1 LSVNAVLNDIAKK
14 QNTQQQLERLAAQRY
29 LYSRAKSVLGIQ
41 LALDLLSPL
50 VLATTVAFVP
60 SFDAYA
66 AFIGVVAGVTDL
78 LLESYESSHKRRAAD
93 IQEIFDCDVLELE
106 CRDLQVRRRP
116 ITEII
121 MEAARDYKRSDPNYS
136 DLIDWYPPVVEKI
149 PLYLARLVCQRINCW
164 WDSQLRRR
172 YVGVVVIVLL
182 FLCASVFA
190 IGLINGLTVAKLFLA
205 VIFPLLP
212 TFIWAYREIKGQ
224 TEAASE
230 KDELRKYAEEL
241 WEDAMHKRFPVEEI
255 DKKSRN
261 LQDEIYYNRRSNPFI
276 LDWFYKRLHRKNEEF
291 MNRGAEELV
300 KDALQSIGN
309 KNNP

>member
-1 LSVNAVLNDIAKK
+1 MLNDIAKK

-50 VLATTVAFVP
+50 VLATIVAFVP
-60 SFDAYA
+60 GFDASA
-66 AFIGVVAGVTDL
+66 AFIGIVAGITDL
-78 LLESYESSHKRRAAD
+78 LLESYESSYKRRAAD

-121 MEAARDYKRSDPNYS
+121 LEAARNYRQSDPHYS
-136 DLIDWYPPVVEKI
+136 ALKDWYPPVVEKI

-172 YVGVVVIVLL
+172 YASVVVNVLL
-182 FLCASVFA
+182 FLCISVFA

-205 VIFPLLP
+205 VLFPLLP

-224 TEAASE
+224 TEAANE
-230 KDELRKYAEEL
+230 KDELRRYAEEL
-241 WEDAMHKRFPVEEI
+241 WEKAIYNRLPVEEI

-276 LDWFYKRLHRKNEEF
+276 LDWFFKRLHRKNEEF
-291 MNRGAEELV
+291 VNRGAEELV
-300 KDALQSIGN
+300 TEALHRLS
-309 KNNP
+309 KRSSP

>member
-1 LSVNAVLNDIAKK
+1 VLNNIAKK

-50 VLATTVAFVP
+50 VLATIVAFVP
-60 SFDAYA
+60 GFDAYA

-106 CRDLQVRRRP
+106 CRELQVRRRP

-121 MEAARDYKRSDPNYS
+121 MEAARDYKPSDPNYS
-136 DLIDWYPPVVEKI
+136 DLRDWYPPVVEKI

-182 FLCASVFA
+182 LLSVSVFA

-205 VIFPLLP
+205 VIFPLFP

-241 WEDAMHKRFPVEEI
+241 WEDAIHNRLSMEEI

-276 LDWFYKRLHRKNEEF
+276 LDWFFKRLRRKNEEF
-291 MNRGAEELV
+291 VNRGAEELV
-300 KDALQSIGN
+300 TEALHSLGKSGN
-309 KNNP
+309 P

>member
-1 LSVNAVLNDIAKK
+1 MLNDIAKK

-29 LYSRAKSVLGIQ
+29 LYSQAKSVLGIQ
-41 LALDLLSPL
+41 LAVDLLSPL
-50 VLATTVAFVP
+50 VLATIVAFVP
-60 SFDAYA
+60 SFDVYV
-66 AFIGVVAGVTDL
+66 AFIGVIAGATDL

-121 MEAARDYKRSDPNYS
+121 MEAARDYKRSDQNYS
-136 DLIDWYPPVVEKI
+136 HLKNWYPPVVEKI

-172 YVGVVVIVLL
+172 YVRVVVIVLL

-224 TEAASE
+224 TEAANE

-241 WEDAMHKRFPVEEI
+241 WEDTIHKKLPIEEVE
-255 DKKSRN
+255 KKSRN
-261 LQDEIYYNRRSNPFI
+261 LQDEIYHNRRSNPFI
-276 LDWFYKRLHRKNEEF
+276 LDWFYRRLLRKNEEF

-300 KDALQSIGN
+300 NEALQSTGN
-309 KNNP
+309 KSNP

>member
-1 LSVNAVLNDIAKK
+1 VLNDIAKK

-29 LYSRAKSVLGIQ
+29 LYSRAKGVLGIQ

-50 VLATTVAFVP
+50 VLATIVAFVP

-172 YVGVVVIVLL
+172 YVGVVVIILL

-230 KDELRKYAEEL
+230 KDELRKYTEEL
-241 WEDAMHKRFPVEEI
+241 WEDAMHKRLPVEEI

-276 LDWFYKRLHRKNEEF
+276 LDWFYKRLRRKNEEF

>member
-1 LSVNAVLNDIAKK
+1 MSVVLNDIAKK

-50 VLATTVAFVP
+50 VLATIVAFVP
-60 SFDAYA
+60 SFDASA

-136 DLIDWYPPVVEKI
+136 DLRDWYPPTVEKI

-182 FLCASVFA
+182 LLCVSVFA

-230 KDELRKYAEEL
+230 KDDLRKYAEEL
-241 WEDAMHKRFPVEEI
+241 WEDAIHNKLPMEEI
-255 DKKSRN
+255 DKRSRN

-276 LDWFYKRLHRKNEEF
+276 LDWFFKRLHYKNEEF
-291 MNRGAEELV
+291 VNRGAEELV
-300 KDALQSIGN
+300 KEALQCIGN

>member
-1 LSVNAVLNDIAKK
+1 MLNDIAIK

-41 LALDLLSPL
+41 LVLDLLSPL
-50 VLATTVAFVP
+50 VLATIVAFVP

-66 AFIGVVAGVTDL
+66 AFIGVLVGVTDL

-121 MEAARDYKRSDPNYS
+121 MEAARDYKRNNPNYS

-241 WEDAMHKRFPVEEI
+241 WEDAMHKRLLVEEI

-276 LDWFYKRLHRKNEEF
+276 LDWFYKRLRRKNEEF

-300 KDALQSIGN
+300 TEALHSLG
-309 KNNP
+309 KNSNP

>member
-1 LSVNAVLNDIAKK
+1 MLNDIAKK

-29 LYSRAKSVLGIQ
+29 LYSRAKSVMGIQ

-50 VLATTVAFVP
+50 VLATIVAFTP
-60 SFDAYA
+60 SFDAFA
-66 AFIGVVAGVTDL
+66 AFIGVCVGATDL

-106 CRDLQVRRRP
+106 CHDLQVRRRP

-121 MEAARDYKRSDPNYS
+121 MEAARDYKRIDPYYS
-136 DLIDWYPPVVEKI
+136 HLKDWYPPIVAKI

-172 YVGVVVIVLL
+172 YVGLVVIVLL
-182 FLCASVFA
+182 VLCTSVFA
-190 IGLINGLTVAKLFLA
+190 IGLINGLAVAKLFLA
-205 VIFPLLP
+205 IIFPLLP

-224 TEAASE
+224 TEAANE
-230 KDELRKYAEEL
+230 KDDLRKYAEEL
-241 WEDAMHKRFPVEEI
+241 WEDAMHKRLSIEEI
-255 DKKSRN
+255 NKKSRD
-261 LQDEIYYNRRSNPFI
+261 LQNEIYYNRRSNPFI
-276 LDWFYKRLHRKNEEF
+276 LDWFYRRLRRKNEEF

-300 KDALQSIGN
+300 NEALQSL
-309 KNNP
+309 P